1 MAEKKKRE
9 EELQVS
15 ELPREEQRPLA
26 GRAVRGRLDAQRME
40 RQAQPTG
47 YAGPTPAE
55 TLPAAA
61 QPQVNSRADAEQAL
75 AGLSYQ
81 KSEEV
86 LAAERALEEYAAQ
99 KPGDYQSSYQEKI
112 DALLDEI
119 LNRGPFQYSFDA
131 DPLYQ
136 QYKDSAVR
144 SARLAMQDTMA
155 NAAAGAGGYGSSY
168 AVAAGSQAYQNSM
181 AGLDGVLP
189 QLYQAALDR
198 WTAEENARRGRLS
211 ELTALEKNAQSAYE
225 DAVRDYYTGLGYY
238 TDAAESAYSRDY
250 RAYADLREGLADLRD
265 YYAGQEQQ
273 SVKNAQSRAEYELA
287 VKKYEESI
295 RQWEAEQAAAR
306 EKWQAQLAWQQ
317 SQFAQEMAYKQAQAA
332 RAAAGSSPA
341 AGGTGGAAGGSAGQL
356 GAAAV
361 QIQRQVQQQAAALAS
376 RVGTNGLT
384 QSQIAGQVRNMLRSY
399 YQSGAITKAEANV
412 IGKNWGVS
420 L

>member
-1 MAEKKKRE
+1 MTEKDRREKEERMDTLPPQAE
-9 EELQVS
+9 Q
-15 ELPREEQRPLA
+15 QTLA
-26 GRAVRGRLDAQRME
+26 GRAAQEQTQLTAQRMA
-40 RQAQPTG
+40 RQARPTADG
-47 YAGPTPAE
+47 E
-55 TLPAAA
+55 
-61 QPQVNSRADAEQAL
+61 QPQVSGRAEAEDAL

-86 LAAERALEEYAAQ
+86 LTAERALEEYMAG
-99 KPGDYQSSYQEKI
+99 KPGEYQSSYQERI

-119 LNRGPFQYSFDA
+119 LNRGPFEYSFDA

-136 QYKDSAVR
+136 QYKDGAVR
-144 SARLAMQDTMA
+144 SARLALQDTMA
-155 NAAAGAGGYGSSY
+155 GAAAGTGGYGSSY
-168 AVAAGSQAYQNSM
+168 AVSAGSQAYQNGM
-181 AGLDGVLP
+181 ASLDDVLP
-189 QLYQAALDR
+189 RLYQAALDR
-198 WTAEENARRGRLS
+198 WTAEETAQRGRLS

-238 TDAAESAYSRDY
+238 TDAAESAYDRDY

-273 SVKNAQSRAEYELA
+273 SVRNAQSRAEYELA

-295 RQWEAEQAAAR
+295 RQWEAEQATAR

-332 RAAAGSSPA
+332 RAAAGSGTGN
-341 AGGTGGAAGGSAGQL
+341 AGGNAGQL
-356 GAAAV
+356 STAAA
-361 QIQRQVQQQAAALAS
+361 QIQRQVQQRAAALAG

-399 YQSGAITKAEANV
+399 YQNGTITRAEANV
-412 IGKNWGVS
+412 IGRNWGVS